1 MPFVPFKKGSNK
13 HEDAAV
19 KKATKKP
26 TFDLVKAHNKKE
38 RKESDKSEAREPA
51 SLRALEKEA

>member
-1 MPFVPFKKGSNK
+1 MPFVPFKKGDK
-13 HEDAAV
+13 KDAAL

-38 RKESDKSEAREPA
+38 RKESEKSESREPA